1 MTTRRIEHA
10 PVTPMSEKAAWAKK
24 LKEIATTRL
33 EFRPEFPEVAARH
46 EAWWRQEMIDRPLM
60 TYDRVKDP
68 MRKFSKHFDLL
79 LDEPERWLEESFADM
94 AAVERLGDELPN
106 IRVDFGPVMTGGLLG
121 ARTEFGSETTWTHAF
136 IDDDWS
142 NAPEWRID
150 ERGRFWTAFTKLMT
164 MTARHARGRYLVRT
178 PDYGG
183 SADVLLNIRG
193 SEGLCI
199 DCLEK
204 PGVVKDAV
212 DAIYPLW
219 HRQFTETYRR
229 TLAEGAGLIH
239 WIGLWSNEPYMI
251 PACDFN
257 YLIGPKEFDRLF
269 LPDIARECATVGRAV
284 FHLDGPGAAKHIDA
298 LLEIPEL
305 TAIQYVTGAGTPSA
319 LPWIEMYRKI
329 QRKRRSLVI
338 CCPPSEILTVLDQI
352 EPEGVIF
359 TPFGGDGWDQLD
371 DIFKTICR
379 RFGCP
384 C

>member
-1 MTTRRIEHA
+1 MTTRRIEHP
-10 PVTPMSEKAAWAKK
+10 PVTPMPEKAAWAKK
-24 LKEIATTRL
+24 LKEIASQPL
-33 EFRPEFPEVAARH
+33 EFRPDFPEVARRH
-46 EAWWRQEMIDRPLM
+46 EAWWRREMIDRPLM
-60 TYDRVKDP
+60 TYGRGKGAS
-68 MRKFSKHFDLL
+68 RKFSKHFDLL
-79 LDEPERWLEESFADM
+79 LDEPERWLEESFKDM

-106 IRVDFGPVMTGGLLG
+106 VRVDFGPVMTGGLLG
-121 ARTEFGSETTWTHAF
+121 AKTEFGSETTWTHAF

-150 ERGRFWTAFTKLMT
+150 EKNRFWVQFRKLTT
-164 MTARHARGRYLVRT
+164 MLAQHARGRYLVRG

-204 PGVVKDAV
+204 PDVVKNAA

-257 YLIGPKEFDRLF
+257 YLIGPKEFNRIF
-269 LPDIARECATVGRAV
+269 LPDIARQTATVGRGV
-284 FHLDGPGAAKHIDA
+284 FHLDGWGAAKHVDA
-298 LLEIPEL
+298 LLDVPDIK
-305 TAIQYVTGAGTPSA
+305 AIQIVPGAGTPSA
-319 LPWIEMYRKI
+319 LAWLDILKKI
-329 QRKRRSLVI
+329 QKRRKAVAIS
-338 CCPPSEILTVLDQI
+338 CPHDEVMKLCDELR
-352 EPEGVIF
+352 PEGLGLWL
-359 TPFGGDGWDQLD
+359 TSAPPGDGLD
-371 DIFKTICR
+371 RLFEQFCR
-379 RFGCP
+379 RF
-384 C
+384 